1 MLYGQPLFC
10 MDASAVLSA
19 LESLSPVEQALIAG
33 CLAWGATAAGAS
45 SVFWSRTVSRR
56 FLDAMLGFAA
66 GVMIAASI
74 WSLIEPSIRMA
85 EAQDMIVWLPAAIGV
100 LLGGGVLRLA
110 DAAIPHLHSG
120 APLSE
125 AEGPST
131 SWQRVTLLVLAITL
145 HNIPEGLA
153 IGVAFGAATGD
164 IGIAAGATL
173 AGAVALTS
181 GICLQ
186 NLPEGM
192 AVSLPIRGEGY
203 SRLRSFGYGQLS
215 GLVYPAATVAGAAT
229 ALLIRPLLP
238 YALAFAAGA
247 MLYVV
252 IEELIP
258 ESHRHGHTDLATMG
272 ALVGF
277 TVMMVLDV
285 ALG

>member
-1 MLYGQPLFC
+1 
-10 MDASAVLSA
+10 MDAPA
-19 LESLSPVEQALIAG
+19 LLDTLASLPPLGQALVAG
-33 CLAWGATAAGAS
+33 LLTWAATAAGAAF
-45 SVFWSRTVSRR
+45 VFSARTVNRR
-56 FLDAMLGFAA
+56 FLDTMLGFAA

-85 EAQDMIVWLPAAIGV
+85 AAQGMIEWLPAAVGV
-100 LLGGGVLRLA
+100 LAGGFTLRLA
-110 DAAIPHLHSG
+110 DAAIPHLHTG
-120 APLSE
+120 APLTE
-125 AEGPST
+125 AEGPVT
-131 SWQRVTLLVLAITL
+131 SLQRVTLLVLAITL

-153 IGVAFGAATGD
+153 IGVAFAAAAGD
-164 IGIAAGATL
+164 VGLAGGATL
-173 AGAVALTS
+173 AGAVALTV

-215 GLVYPAATVAGAAT
+215 GLVYPFATVGGAAAT
-229 ALLIRPLLP
+229 LMIRPLLP

-258 ESHRHGHTDLATMG
+258 ESHRHGHTDLATLG

-277 TVMMVLDV
+277 TVMMVLDI

>member
-1 MLYGQPLFC
+1 
-10 MDASAVLSA
+10 MDVSALLGF
-19 LESLSPVEQALIAG
+19 LESLSPVAQALVAG
-33 CLAWGATAAGAS
+33 LLTWVATAVGAAF
-45 SVFWSRTVSRR
+45 VFSARTVNRR
-56 FLDAMLGFAA
+56 FLDTMLGFAA

-85 EAQDMIVWLPAAIGV
+85 EAQDMIVWLPAAVGV

-110 DAAIPHLHSG
+110 DALIPHLHSG

-131 SWQRVTLLVLAITL
+131 SWQRVTLLVVAITL

-153 IGVAFGAATGD
+153 IGVAFGAAATD
-164 IGIAAGATL
+164 SGIAVGATV
-173 AGAVALTS
+173 AGAVALTI

-215 GLVYPAATVAGAAT
+215 GLVYPFATVAGAT
-229 ALLIRPLLP
+229 TTLLIRPLLP

-258 ESHRHGHTDLATMG
+258 ESHRHGHADPATMG